1 MYIIIPSVQQSTQC
15 VKYNTTITNNV
26 PVYHMITFYK
36 QDSRSVQYNCNE
48 MPPAQNTRDTTIG
61 NVINKYTIDVD
72 IAIPSQY

>member
-1 MYIIIPSVQQSTQC
+1 
-15 VKYNTTITNNV
+15 
-26 PVYHMITFYK
+26 MITFYK